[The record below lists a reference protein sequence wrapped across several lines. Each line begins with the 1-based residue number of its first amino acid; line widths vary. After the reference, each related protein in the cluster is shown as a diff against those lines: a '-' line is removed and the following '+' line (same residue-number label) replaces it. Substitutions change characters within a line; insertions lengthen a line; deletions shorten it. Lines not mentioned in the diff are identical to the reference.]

1 MDPIYFA
8 RALSFPEAAAFI
20 RGLEMRRR
28 EAWEQAR
35 YVAFFAARPHLK
47 DFDFEDMP
55 RFSWELKE
63 QNKSKVANMKEFE
76 ALKKFALKRDKELLT
91 KGKENG

>member
-55 RFSWELKE
+55 RFSWEKEEKKVNLNELAALKE
-63 QNKSKVANMKEFE
+63 
-76 ALKKFALKRDKELLT
+76 FALKRDEELLKKN
-91 KGKENG
+91 KGNG